1 MYMKFCEHVFLW
13 NAFSFVLTKQNKNN
27 KHEDMNQK
35 KKYLACRII
44 TLPINLRKE
53 LL

>member
-13 NAFSFVLTKQNKNN
+13 NAFSFVLTNKNN

-35 KKYLACRII
+35 KKYLAWRTI
-44 TLPINLRKE
+44 TLPIHFRKE